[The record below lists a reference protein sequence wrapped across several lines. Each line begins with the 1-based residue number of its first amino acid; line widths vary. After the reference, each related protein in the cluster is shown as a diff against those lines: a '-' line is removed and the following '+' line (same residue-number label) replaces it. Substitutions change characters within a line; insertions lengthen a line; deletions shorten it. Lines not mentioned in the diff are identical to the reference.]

1 MTSQSSVV
9 RKFRLQPLS
18 LVRMFWKH
26 KLLCVLVWVV
36 LSAGGVAVVHS
47 LTNVFRAEA
56 LILVESQKIPEKLV
70 ESTVNDELKERLSS
84 LSQQILVSTRLL
96 EIVQKF
102 DLYHEERRTHTQ
114 EEIIEMMRGDIGI
127 QLEASWTDAA
137 KKTGNNDSRPSAF
150 RMTYEGPNPTVVAQV
165 ANQLATL
172 FIDENIQAREVQAVG
187 TSEFLASQLDAAKLR
202 LEEQEKKLGEY
213 KLKYNGQLPEQ
224 AGALITTASQLQA
237 RLQGIAQEVDRA
249 EQVMAMQQTAL
260 ASAQASEEAI
270 SQVFD
275 QMNNPDAAPAFA
287 NGEPVKTSERLQ
299 EELEKLLLVYTDQHP
314 DIKRLRELIPLAR
327 KEEEKN
333 QNAQKKAAPGS
344 GPADGATKPPGEESS
359 VSMIVTPPKI
369 KNERA
374 LQFSEAVVR
383 SKGETEKL
391 KTQQELAAKEIAALK
406 EERKSVEARLDTL
419 QKSIGRLPIREQEL
433 AAINRDYEISKGNYQ
448 SLLDKEL
455 SAEMAADME
464 RRQKAERFTI
474 IDPARVPETPVKP
487 KRPLL
492 YAACC
497 IGALLLGI
505 VSAMGRELKAN
516 AILGEWELPK
526 GVPVLGR
533 IPRIIPAVAPPSAD
547 GPSRNVGR
555 KRVRLALI
563 WSSALVVAIAV
574 AAGVYFTGVVH

>member
-1 MTSQSSVV
+1 MTSQSSAV

-127 QLEASWTDAA
+127 QLETSWTDA
-137 KKTGNNDSRPSAF
+137 KKSDNNNSRPSAF

-213 KLKYNGQLPEQ
+213 KLKFNGQLPEQ
-224 AGALITTASQLQA
+224 AGALIGTAAQLQA
-237 RLQGIAQEVDRA
+237 RLQGIAQEIDRG
-249 EQVMAMQQTAL
+249 EQTMAMQGTAL

-275 QMNNPDAAPAFA
+275 QLNNPESAPAFA

-333 QNAQKKAAPGS
+333 QNAPKKAAPGTA
-344 GPADGATKPPGEESS
+344 PADGATKAPGEESS

-547 GPSRNVGR
+547 EPSRKVAR
-555 KRVRLALI
+555 KKVRLALI
-563 WSSALVVAIAV
+563 WSSALVVAITV